1 MCYNAMSHECIRLS
15 FILELSLTERR
26 MLLKTKEQ
34 ENGGWFTPNKIV
46 TSEESFTLI
55 HITDVYLLCCLFN
68 CLQTTADDHNYS
80 DSECEVWRQL
90 PLPSPGPLQTA
101 GEGLPVPGRAG
112 SRSNGQSTF
121 YCSRLHTTLP
131 HSFLLL
137 LPLTFVFR
145 GRPEQCKRFV
155 LLLLLLLSAVELQT
169 RVRKD
174 FTITEKAPTR
184 PLLAFTFK
192 TLLRHYA
199 KRALTPR

>member
-1 MCYNAMSHECIRLS
+1 MFHECIRLS
-15 FILELSLTERR
+15 LILELSLTERR

-80 DSECEVWRQL
+80 ECEVWRQL
-90 PLPSPGPLQTA
+90 RLPTA
-101 GEGLPVPGRAG
+101 GCRWGFAGPG
-112 SRSNGQSTF
+112 SSWVQVQWSEYFSLFKVTHYTST
-121 YCSRLHTTLP
+121 L
-131 HSFLLL
+131 LLL

-145 GRPEQCKRFV
+145 GRPEQCRRFV

-169 RVRKD
+169 NLRKD
-174 FTITEKAPTR
+174 YAEK
-184 PLLAFTFK
+184 PLLEPSPGWK
-192 TLLRHYA
+192 RLLSLSHLRHY
-199 KRALTPR
+199 